1 MWLALK
7 RMLILVDTFGRHRPM
22 MIKKINRR
30 IMTKSVKERRRRRIL
45 AKTCNLARVRTAF
58 SRQRLQRGLDFIRI
72 NEICL
77 VYIWELSTSGR
88 LACALALVSLFCLC
102 VLSPGCSGPDFSG
115 PSDHGKSA
123 AHAWRSSD
131 AQEQPRSPR
140 DWPTLCPG
148 LWPLAPVPPLPQ
160 RFRGHC
166 RRQTRRWGGY
176 PTSC

>member
-77 VYIWELSTSGR
+77 VYIWELSTSVR
-88 LACALALVSLFCLC
+88 LACALALVSLHSVFAFCPQ
-102 VLSPGCSGPDFSG
+102 VAAGPISV
-115 PSDHGKSA
+115 PLVIMVNL
-123 AHAWRSSD
+123 
-131 AQEQPRSPR
+131 Q
-140 DWPTLCPG
+140 PTLGGAVMRKSNHEVLGTGHLCAQDCG
-148 LWPLAPVPPLPQ
+148 L
-160 RFRGHC
+160 
-166 RRQTRRWGGY
+166 
-176 PTSC
+176 